1 MPVYHRYQ
9 ANIEIQT
16 CMGNLAAAEHHL
28 AGLLTLLELYAEKCK
43 TDIND
48 GQLHDGEVERY
59 ILMSVPMRDMAQ
71 QRLTSITK
79 GTKSHHQR

>member
-28 AGLLTLLELYAEKCK
+28 AGLLTLLELYAEKRK
-43 TDIND
+43 TEV
-48 GQLHDGEVERY
+48 DGEQLDHREIEGY
-59 ILMSVPMRDMAQ
+59 ILMSVLARDMA
-71 QRLTSITK
+71 
-79 GTKSHHQR
+79 